1 MNLKKKRGTN
11 MQTNADQQKEFS
23 GEAYSKYFRDK
34 SHLRFIQK
42 EITSSI
48 GRENLKFLHSQN
60 LFLDCLAIIL
70 VVSGFLGCI
79 VGIYYLPLGPYTVFL
94 GILEGL
100 FLMLMGLINHDLFVH
115 RRSFGSTG
123 SWIGSIFL
131 TTPLGLSSSGYAQT
145 HLAHHIHIGTRKDT
159 EVYKQDLDTSL
170 KRLYFCTFF
179 GFKLATNG
187 YWAKEKRPQYF
198 EVRSSSKVLR
208 KRYIIESVIRT
219 IFFVG
224 VVIGCFLMPK
234 LFLIGYLLPVIIMV
248 PLLNS
253 LRIIIEHGEV
263 NPDNPWH
270 NSTYYRT
277 GFITRP
283 IFLWDSGDC
292 HLIHHIFPSIPFYR
306 ISRAIEL
313 IDPILQKNGVVPRYS
328 YIELLKGWFIDCYE
342 HRSLWPKK
350 STEAVATKAECK

>member
-1 MNLKKKRGTN
+1 
-11 MQTNADQQKEFS
+11 MQTNDSHQKEFS

-42 EITSSI
+42 EIISFI
-48 GRENLKFLHSQN
+48 GHENLKFLHSQN

-70 VVSGFLGCI
+70 VISGFIGCI
-79 VGIYYLPLGPYTVFL
+79 VGIYYFPIGVHTVFL
-94 GILEGL
+94 MILEGL
-100 FLMLMGLINHDLFVH
+100 FLTLMGLINHDLFVH
-115 RRSFGSTG
+115 RRPFGSTG

-145 HLAHHIHIGTRKDT
+145 HLAHHMHIGTRKDT

-170 KRLYFCTFF
+170 KRLFFCTFI

-187 YWAKEKRPQYF
+187 LWAREKRPRYF
-198 EVRSSSKVLR
+198 EVRVSNKVLR
-208 KRYIIESVIRT
+208 RRSNIESVIRA
-219 IFFVG
+219 IFFIGVG
-224 VVIGCFLMPK
+224 IGCFLIPK
-234 LFLIGYLLPVIIMV
+234 LFLVGYVLPAIIMV
-248 PLLNS
+248 PIWNS

-292 HLIHHIFPSIPFYR
+292 HLIHHLFPAIPFYR

-313 IDPILQKNGVVPRYS
+313 IDPILQKNGVISRHS

-342 HRSLWPKK
+342 HRSLWPKNL
-350 STEAVATKAECK
+350 TEAVIVKSECK